1 MSPRE
6 DTYILILAKFATA
19 AAQSQT
25 PTSMLSNVT
34 ISLSTHLHD
43 ACIPGTADGDA
54 VHIPMIGPLGGANYT
69 QMDTTLNQ
77 VIWSLIPAEK
87 NCHQLDAIAKKS
99 SAAFERCVTRTV
111 EIELNLS
118 DSCRTPGPM
127 METNLS
133 KRYRCMSAHGLPPT
147 CWNWTSSAE
156 TWFNITFLDRT
167 ALSTTIPAFGSSH
180 ADCRSLVSAHFC
192 RSSQIHSVSSESG
205 KLPALSSL

>member
-6 DTYILILAKFATA
+6 DTYILILPKFATA

-43 ACIPGTADGDA
+43 ACIPGTAGGDA

-87 NCHQLDAIAKKS
+87 NCHQLDAIA
-99 SAAFERCVTRTV
+99 RNPVPL
-111 EIELNLS
+111 LN
-118 DSCRTPGPM
+118 G
-127 METNLS
+127 
-133 KRYRCMSAHGLPPT
+133 
-147 CWNWTSSAE
+147 
-156 TWFNITFLDRT
+156 
-167 ALSTTIPAFGSSH
+167 
-180 ADCRSLVSAHFC
+180 V
-192 RSSQIHSVSSESG
+192 
-205 KLPALSSL
+205 